1 MNKKTKQSGRHSH
14 RARKRVFV
22 YIDGNNLHQGILSLG
37 WELGYAKFYRWLQ
50 DKYRMTECF
59 IFLGYVK
66 EYEPLYKTLRQIGYR
81 LEFKDISFDDSGKRK
96 GNVDSDLVQK
106 VNEDFMAKSFAKFI
120 LVSADGDYARMINY
134 YKQRGVFEILLAPC
148 NEIRGNND
156 ECGLSYLLRKLNIK
170 IHYLGNQ
177 KNLLAK

>member
-1 MNKKTKQSGRHSH
+1 MKEKIKHPGRCRHQ
-14 RARKRVFV
+14 ARRRVSV
-22 YIDGNNLHQGILSLG
+22 YIDGNNLYQGILSLG

-66 EYEPLYKTLRQIGYR
+66 EYKPLYKTLEQIGYQ
-81 LEFKDISFDDSGKRK
+81 LEFKEISFADNGKRK

-106 VNEDFMAKSFAKFI
+106 VNEDFMAKNFDKFI
-120 LVSADGDYARMINY
+120 LVSADGDYARLVNY
-134 YKQRGVFEILLAPC
+134 YNQAGIFRVLLAPC
-148 NEIRGNND
+148 NEIKRDN

-177 KNLLAK
+177 KNLLSK